1 MIHTLQGKHLK
12 NMLGSGAMVLAENE
26 EMVNNLNVFPVP
38 DGDTGTNMRLTLQAA
53 VKALEGAEGKT
64 AGEVAKIIADSTL
77 RGARGNSGVILSQL
91 LRGFAEKVAGKDEL
105 TPGDFAA
112 AMEAGVITAYNAVMR
127 PVEGTILSVAK
138 AAAME
143 AARAARKKMNFLELL
158 AAVCESARLA
168 LEQTPRQ
175 LKVLRDAG
183 VVDSGGQGLL
193 CLFQGFYAYM
203 EKVWQGEEESI
214 ISSGLVVDPVQARG
228 GDAVPEG
235 EEIRYGYCT
244 ELLLKGEHLSAD
256 TLRRE
261 LSRLGDS
268 VLVVGDEKLL
278 KVHLHTDAPGEVLTL
293 CSRWGEMDQIKV
305 DNMREMQRQKAA
317 RAESSDPGKK
327 LAVVAVAN
335 GPGLAEI
342 FTSLGADAIIAGG
355 PTMNPSTDDFV
366 KVIQKLEADK
376 IIILPNNK
384 NIILAAQQAESLL
397 EGKELLVAPTRTI
410 PQGISVLVQLDR
422 RETSLEKIARRMEAQ
437 IAAVKSAAVTQAVR
451 STTMNGKTI
460 EAGDWLGLL
469 EETLAVVEKDR
480 ETVVQK
486 LLKALVQDGDE
497 VVTVYYGE
505 DVSPEEIEGLAQYM
519 EEEFPDQE
527 LEIYEGGQPFYP
539 YYISVE

>member
-1 MIHTLQGKHLK
+1 LIHTLQGKHLK

-342 FTSLGADAIIAGG
+342 FTSLGADAVIAGG

>member
-293 CSRWGEMDQIKV
+293 CSRWGEMEQIKV

-342 FTSLGADAIIAGG
+342 FTSLGADAVIAGG

>member
-193 CLFQGFYAYM
+193 YLFQGFYAYM

-342 FTSLGADAIIAGG
+342 FTSLGADAVIAGG

>member
-1 MIHTLQGKHLK
+1 M
-12 NMLGSGAMVLAENE
+12 
-26 EMVNNLNVFPVP
+26 
-38 DGDTGTNMRLTLQAA
+38 
-53 VKALEGAEGKT
+53 
-64 AGEVAKIIADSTL
+64 
-77 RGARGNSGVILSQL
+77 
-91 LRGFAEKVAGKDEL
+91 
-105 TPGDFAA
+105 
-112 AMEAGVITAYNAVMR
+112 
-127 PVEGTILSVAK
+127 
-138 AAAME
+138 
-143 AARAARKKMNFLELL
+143 
-158 AAVCESARLA
+158 
-168 LEQTPRQ
+168 
-175 LKVLRDAG
+175 
-183 VVDSGGQGLL
+183 
-193 CLFQGFYAYM
+193 
-203 EKVWQGEEESI
+203 
-214 ISSGLVVDPVQARG
+214 
-228 GDAVPEG
+228 
-235 EEIRYGYCT
+235 
-244 ELLLKGEHLSAD
+244 LKGEHLSAD

-342 FTSLGADAIIAGG
+342 FTSLGADAVIAGG

>member
-1 MIHTLQGKHLK
+1 
-12 NMLGSGAMVLAENE
+12 MLGSGAMVLAENE

-342 FTSLGADAIIAGG
+342 FTSLGADAVIAGG

>member
-91 LRGFAEKVAGKDEL
+91 LRGFAEKVAGKEEL

-342 FTSLGADAIIAGG
+342 FTSLGADAVIAGG

>member
-342 FTSLGADAIIAGG
+342 FTSLGADAVIAGG